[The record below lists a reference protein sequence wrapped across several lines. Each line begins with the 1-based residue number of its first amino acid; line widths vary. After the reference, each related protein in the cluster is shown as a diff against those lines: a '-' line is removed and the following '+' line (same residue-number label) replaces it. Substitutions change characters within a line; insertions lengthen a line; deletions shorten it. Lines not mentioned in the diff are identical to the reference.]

1 MIGLRLS
8 IRYNDIMY
16 LSLVCETI
24 RGTTVWWHYWLGVQV
39 SEIRVSKYPRYEDE
53 SRAADNAAAD
63 LDNFFLP
70 KFNVTSIPLPL
81 LIKIV
86 RKPKRLGQCVEILV
100 RCRLWWPRWLERMHH
115 PHHVPDIAFK
125 CQPVVK
131 VKKLIIAKCLL
142 LERGPLWLSAKML
155 SLGLAGIVDLNRWP
169 PSIKLVKY
177 SVLAEPV
184 PSLAKV
190 T

>member
-1 MIGLRLS
+1 MVKKA
-8 IRYNDIMY
+8 DIA
-16 LSLVCETI
+16 
-24 RGTTVWWHYWLGVQV
+24 
-39 SEIRVSKYPRYEDE
+39 EIQISWVEWPTSVNEDDE

-63 LDNFFLP
+63 LDNFSLP

-155 SLGLAGIVDLNRWP
+155 SLGLAGIVDLNRGP
-169 PSIKLVKY
+169 PSIKLVKH
-177 SVLAEPV
+177 SVLAQPAG
-184 PSLAKV
+184 PQLAKV
-190 T
+190 I